1 MVNLSFIGDIGL
13 NDDYIHLKSK
23 GLNPFKAL
31 SSHLSAAD
39 LVIGNLECVL
49 KGDEGENMLKR
60 PRISTTHDTLHYL
73 KDINLG
79 LASLATNHVYDN
91 LTDGFQKTISFLNTH
106 GIATIGAG
114 MNSEMAKSS
123 FAISIKGIS
132 FCFFNY
138 ITRDT
143 NPSMPENAG
152 IALNEFSEE
161 KCLADLKN
169 ASGYDYRIVLL
180 HWGGHFEGGLFPG
193 TDQASLGRKLIDHG
207 ADLII
212 GHHTH
217 TLQPFDRYKGKY
229 IFYSL
234 GNFCFADIHFEGKIR
249 SMSSLRER
257 ESMLVNVKFNRS
269 GYQVN
274 FVPFRNERLFLVIR
288 KTVALKFWLRN
299 VFWLIVKTHLCWLF
313 YRWWFNNCRP
323 IILQL
328 SRKDQNKSL
337 LLRILSY
344 LWKKIKNK
352 TCRNKCENLLPK
364 I

>member
-1 MVNLSFIGDIGL
+1 MANLSFIGDIGL
-13 NDDYIHLKSK
+13 NDEYIHLRSK
-23 GLNPFKAL
+23 GVNPFKAL
-31 SSHLSAAD
+31 SPYLSAAD
-39 LVIGNLECVL
+39 FVIGNLECVL
-49 KGDEGENMLKR
+49 KGNQGENTLKR
-60 PRISTTHDTLHYL
+60 PRISTTFDTLQYL
-73 KDINLG
+73 QHINLG

-91 LTDGFQKTISFLNTH
+91 LTDGFLKTISFLDTH
-106 GIATIGAG
+106 NIAHIGAG
-114 MNSEMAKSS
+114 MNSEIAKSS
-123 FAISIKGIS
+123 FAITIKGIS

-143 NPSMPENAG
+143 NPSLPDNAG
-152 IALNEFSEE
+152 ISLNVFNEE
-161 KCLADLKN
+161 KCLDDLKN
-169 ASGYDYRIVLL
+169 AAGYDYRIVLL

-193 TDQASLGRKLIDHG
+193 IDQVSLGRKLIDHG

-257 ESMLVNVKFNRS
+257 ESMLVNIKFNKA
-269 GYQVN
+269 GYQIS
-274 FVPFRNERLFLVIR
+274 FIPFRNEKLFLVVR

-299 VFWLIVKTHLCWLF
+299 ACWLILKTRYCWLF
-313 YRWWFNNCRP
+313 YRWWFNNMRP
-323 IILQL
+323 IIRQL
-328 SRKDQNKSL
+328 LRKDHNRSL

-344 LWKKIKNK
+344 HWNKSKKQNQP
-352 TCRNKCENLLPK
+352 E
-364 I
+364 